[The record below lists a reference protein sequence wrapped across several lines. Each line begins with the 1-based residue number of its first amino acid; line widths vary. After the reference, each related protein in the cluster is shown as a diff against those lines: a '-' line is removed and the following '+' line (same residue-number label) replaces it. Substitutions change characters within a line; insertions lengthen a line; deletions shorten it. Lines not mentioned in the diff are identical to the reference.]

1 MNKLI
6 KSALVIITSTLS
18 FTANAQTSKDENSLL
33 WEISGNGIKNPSY
46 LYGTIHM
53 ICNDDYFLK
62 EKVNK
67 AFEKT
72 SKLALEINST
82 DPNELNDMQKSL
94 LGTEPLTEIL
104 TSSQA
109 KELNDLLVKTAGMTL
124 DQVKNYTLATV
135 MGLITMKSFGCTNI
149 KSYEVEF
156 IAKAKET
163 NMKVIGLEK
172 AKEQLD
178 FINNAYTNQEM
189 IDLLK
194 EMTKE
199 YTKINVDNYKQE
211 NLSNLYVI
219 GTNKKIMN
227 KKIKSFILDQRNKN
241 WVATM
246 PELMQKEAVFFAIGA
261 THLSGKQG
269 AINLLR
275 KAGYQVKPIL
285 N

>member
-1 MNKLI
+1 M
-6 KSALVIITSTLS
+6 
-18 FTANAQTSKDENSLL
+18 
-33 WEISGNGIKNPSY
+33 
-46 LYGTIHM
+46 
-53 ICNDDYFLK
+53 
-62 EKVNK
+62 
-67 AFEKT
+67 
-72 SKLALEINST
+72 
-82 DPNELNDMQKSL
+82 
-94 LGTEPLTEIL
+94 
-104 TSSQA
+104 
-109 KELNDLLVKTAGMTL
+109 
-124 DQVKNYTLATV
+124 
-135 MGLITMKSFGCTNI
+135 
-149 KSYEVEF
+149 EF

-189 IDLLK
+189 IDMFK
-194 EMTKE
+194 QMTKE

-241 WVATM
+241 WVANM
-246 PELMQKEAVFFAIGA
+246 PEIMQKEAVFFAIGA

-269 AINLLR
+269 VINLLR